1 MAQDIDKMEFEE
13 AISELESIAKTL
25 EDDRPTLKE
34 SLRLYERGTLLKKHC
49 EAILAAAQLK
59 INQITV
65 DKNVTINVSEVK
77 EI

>member
-13 AISELESIAKTL
+13 AISELESIAKAL

-65 DKNVTINVSEVK
+65 DKNGTINVSEVK

>member
-1 MAQDIDKMEFEE
+1 MAQDIYKMEFEE

-65 DKNVTINVSEVK
+65 DKNGTINVSEVK